1 MLFLNSTAYMKPC
14 KERKCFRGQVP
25 FDTSSTGSRT
35 LLMTLIQKVCSFE
48 FLNKRFERKVFNVD
62 SDEC

>member
-1 MLFLNSTAYMKPC
+1 MQV

-25 FDTSSTGSRT
+25 FDTSSTGSHT
-35 LLMTLIQKVCSFE
+35 LLMTLIQKVYSFE
-48 FLNKRFERKVFNVD
+48 FLNKRFERKGFNVD

>member
-1 MLFLNSTAYMKPC
+1 MKPC

-35 LLMTLIQKVCSFE
+35 LLMTLIQKVYSFE
-48 FLNKRFERKVFNVD
+48 FLNKRFERKGFNVD